1 MSTQKVSEPCPK
13 DPLTVLSGVGPKRA
27 EAFGKVLGVHT
38 VEQLLRVMPRRYEG
52 IPQEYALCD
61 LDQHDG
67 EVVRLRG
74 SVVSCSI
81 WGRGR
86 RSVLQV
92 KLQQEEATALALFFN
107 QAYRRKQFV
116 EGKELW
122 LEAKV
127 STERGLKLL
136 APKNVVLEEAERVGL
151 RAVYPDYEGL
161 PKGAVRRAIAA
172 AGPWITDIPEPLPPS
187 ILAAADVPNL
197 ANALATLHAPPT
209 EEDAQHARRRL
220 AFGEMLAME
229 VQRGRGRSVRKSV
242 PVEENTEV
250 WQRILSRI
258 PFALNAEQENV
269 LAMMRGDLASG
280 EAMRRLLHGEVGSG
294 KTAVAFALALLIA
307 ADGGQVAL
315 MAPTELL
322 ARQHLKTFRSWL
334 KGSRLQVVGLLGDD
348 GAGARRQSRVAL
360 RGGTAQIAIGT
371 HALFSKDVAFRDL
384 RLVVFDEQHRFGVK
398 QKAAL
403 AAKGKAPHV
412 LTMTAT
418 PIPRTLAWAQY
429 GALEPCVL
437 RARAGAGASIRTEV
451 LAEAQWEEEAR
462 KVRVLLEQGQRCFVV
477 VPRIDGEEGLSAWA
491 ARFFEGPW
499 KGISHGIVHGRMP
512 GAEVE
517 QAVEDFRR
525 GKSRVLFGTTVVE
538 VGIDVAGVEHMFLLG
553 AERLGL
559 ASIHQLRGRLARGLD
574 SPHGE
579 CRIFSASEASQ
590 ERLLAMESC
599 HDGFAVAALDLRE
612 RGPGTLVG
620 TRQHGASGFSAF
632 DPLRDDDLVQQLR
645 SKELRNWIAD
655 QE

>member
-1 MSTQKVSEPCPK
+1 M
-13 DPLTVLSGVGPKRA
+13 LAGVGPKRA
-27 EAFGKVLGVHT
+27 EAFAKVLGLHT
-38 VEQLLRVMPRRYEG
+38 VEQLLRVLPRRYEG
-52 IPQEYALCD
+52 IPKEYLLSE

-67 EVVRLRG
+67 EVVRLRA
-74 SVVSCSI
+74 SVIGCSI

-92 KLQQEEATALALFFN
+92 KLHQEDTTALALFFN

-136 APKNVVLEEAERVGL
+136 APKSVVPEEADRVGL
-151 RAVYPDYEGL
+151 RAVYPDFEGL
-161 PKGAVRRAIAA
+161 PKGSVRRALAA
-172 AGPWITDIPEPLPPS
+172 AGPWIRDIPEPLPKT
-187 ILAAADVPNL
+187 ILEAAALPSLPD
-197 ANALATLHAPPT
+197 ALATLHAPLT
-209 EEDAQHARRRL
+209 EEDALLARRRL

-229 VQRGRGRSVRKSV
+229 VRRSRSRGVEARKSN
-242 PVEENTEV
+242 PVEENAEI
-250 WQRILSRI
+250 WERILSRI
-258 PFALNAEQENV
+258 PFALNAEQEKV

-280 EAMRRLLHGEVGSG
+280 NAMRRLLHGEVGSG
-294 KTAVAFALALLIA
+294 KTAVAFALALLLV

-322 ARQHLKTFRSWL
+322 ARQHLKTFRTWL

-348 GAGARRQSRVAL
+348 GASTRRQSRVAL

-384 RLVVFDEQHRFGVK
+384 RLVVFDEQHRFGVR

-403 AAKGKAPHV
+403 VAKGEAPHV

-437 RARAGAGASIRTEV
+437 RARAGAGASIHTQV
-451 LAEAQWEEEAR
+451 LAEAQWEQEAR
-462 KVRVLLEQGQRCFVV
+462 KVRHLLELGQKCFVV
-477 VPRIDGEEGLSAWA
+477 VPRIDGEEGLGAWA
-491 ARFFEGPW
+491 KRFFEGPW
-499 KGISHGIVHGRMP
+499 RGIPHSIVHGRMP

-517 QAVEDFRR
+517 QAVEDFRS
-525 GKSRVLFGTTVVE
+525 GKSRVLCGTTVVE
-538 VGIDVAGVEHMFLLG
+538 VGIDVAGVQHMFLLG

-559 ASIHQLRGRLARGLD
+559 ASIHQLRGRLARGPE
-574 SPHGE
+574 SENGE
-579 CRIFSASEASQ
+579 CRIFSASEDSQ
-590 ERLLAMESC
+590 ERLLAMETC

-612 RGPGTLVG
+612 RGPGTLMG

-632 DPLRDDDLVQQLR
+632 DPLRDDDLVLQLR
-645 SKELRNWIAD
+645 SQELRNWIAN

>member
-1 MSTQKVSEPCPK
+1 
-13 DPLTVLSGVGPKRA
+13 VLSGVGPKRA
-27 EAFGKVLGVHT
+27 EAFEKVLGVRT
-38 VEQLLRVMPRRYEG
+38 VEQLLRLLPRRYER
-52 IPQEYALCD
+52 IPEEYL
-61 LDQHDG
+61 LSELGEHDG
-67 EVVRLRG
+67 KMVRIRG
-74 SVVSCSI
+74 SVVGCSI

-92 KLQQEEATALALFFN
+92 KLQQEDTTALALFFN

-116 EGKELW
+116 EGAELW

-136 APKNVVLEEAERVGL
+136 APKNVVPEEAERVGL
-151 RAVYPDYEGL
+151 RAVYSDYEGL
-161 PKGAVRRAIAA
+161 PKGSVRRAMAA
-172 AGPWITDIPEPLPPS
+172 AGPWMENIPEPLPVS
-187 ILAAADVPNL
+187 ILSAAGVPNL
-197 ANALATLHAPPT
+197 ADALATLHAPRT
-209 EEDAQHARRRL
+209 EEDAQRARRRL

-229 VQRGRGRSVRKSV
+229 VRRGRGRVAQKSS
-242 PVEENTEV
+242 PMKQNAEV
-250 WQRILSRI
+250 WERILSRI
-258 PFALNAEQENV
+258 PFALNAEQEKV
-269 LAMMRGDLASG
+269 LAMMREDLASG
-280 EAMRRLLHGEVGSG
+280 AAMGRLLHGEVGSG
-294 KTAVAFALALLIA
+294 KTAVAFALALLIV

-322 ARQHLKTFRSWL
+322 ARQHLKTFRAWL
-334 KGSRLQVVGLLGDD
+334 KGSRLRVVGLLGDD
-348 GAGARRQSRVAL
+348 GAAARRQGRVAL

-371 HALFSKDVAFRDL
+371 HALFSEKVGFRDL
-384 RLVVFDEQHRFGVK
+384 RLVVFDEQHRFGVR

-403 AAKGKAPHV
+403 VAKGKAPHV

-429 GALEPCVL
+429 GVLDPCVL

-451 LAEAQWEEEAR
+451 FAEAQWKEEAR
-462 KVRVLLEQGQRCFVV
+462 KVRALLEQGQRCFVV
-477 VPRIDGEEGLSAWA
+477 VPRIDGEEGLGAWA
-491 ARFFEGPW
+491 DRFFQGPW
-499 KGISHGIVHGRMP
+499 KGISHSIVHGRMP

-517 QAVEDFRR
+517 QAVEDFRN
-525 GKSRVLFGTTVVE
+525 GKSKVLCGTTVVE

-559 ASIHQLRGRLARGLD
+559 ASIHQLRGRLARGPESGD
-574 SPHGE
+574 GE
-579 CRIFSASEASQ
+579 CRIFSASEDSQ
-590 ERLLAMESC
+590 ERLLAMETC

-645 SKELRNWIAD
+645 SQELRNWLAN

>member
-1 MSTQKVSEPCPK
+1 M
-13 DPLTVLSGVGPKRA
+13 TVLSGVGPKRA
-27 EAFGKVLGVHT
+27 EAFEKVLGVRT
-38 VEQLLRVMPRRYEG
+38 VEQLLRIMPRRYEA

-61 LDQHDG
+61 LEQQDG

-74 SVVSCSI
+74 TVMGCSI

-92 KLQQEEATALALFFN
+92 KLQQGDTTALALFFN

-116 EGKELW
+116 DGKELW

-136 APKNVVLEEAERVGL
+136 APKNVVPEEADRTGL

-161 PKGAVRRAIAA
+161 PKGAVRRAM
-172 AGPWITDIPEPLPPS
+172 AGAGEWIDGILEPLPES
-187 ILAAADVPNL
+187 ILAAAEVPNL
-197 ANALATLHAPPT
+197 ADALSTLHAPAT
-209 EEDAQHARRRL
+209 EEDAHHARRRL

-229 VQRGRGRSVRKSV
+229 VRRSRGRSVRISV
-242 PVEENTEV
+242 PVKEKADV

-258 PFALNAEQENV
+258 PFALNPEQEKV
-269 LAMMRGDLASG
+269 LAMMRNDLASG
-280 EAMRRLLHGEVGSG
+280 EAMGRLLHGEVGSG

-307 ADGGQVAL
+307 AEGGQVAL

-322 ARQHLKTFRSWL
+322 ARQHLKTFRAWL
-334 KGSRLQVVGLLGDD
+334 EGSRLQVVGLLGDD
-348 GAGARRQSRVAL
+348 GASTRKQNRMAL
-360 RGGTAQIAIGT
+360 RGGSAQIAIGT

-384 RLVVFDEQHRFGVK
+384 QLVIFDEQHRFGVK

-403 AAKGKAPHV
+403 VSKGKAPHV

-451 LAEAQWEEEAR
+451 FAEAQWEEEAQKLR
-462 KVRVLLEQGQRCFVV
+462 QALQQGQRCFVV
-477 VPRIDGEEGLSAWA
+477 VPRIDGEEGLHAWA
-491 ARFFEGPW
+491 SRFFDGPW
-499 KGISHGIVHGRMP
+499 KGIAHGIVHGRMP

-517 QAVEDFRR
+517 QAVEDFRN
-525 GKSRVLFGTTVVE
+525 GKSKVLFGTTVVE

-559 ASIHQLRGRLARGLD
+559 ASIHQLRGRLARGPE
-574 SPHGE
+574 SPNGE
-579 CRIFSASEASQ
+579 CRIFSASEGSQ
-590 ERLLAMESC
+590 ERLLAMETC
-599 HDGFAVAALDLRE
+599 DDGFAVAALDLRE

-632 DPLRDDDLVQQLR
+632 DPLRDGDLVQQLG
-645 SKELRNWIAD
+645 SKELRNWLAD

>member
-1 MSTQKVSEPCPK
+1 M
-13 DPLTVLSGVGPKRA
+13 GPKRA
-27 EAFGKVLGVHT
+27 EAFEKVLGVRLI
-38 VEQLLRVMPRRYEG
+38 EQLLRILPRRYEG
-52 IPQEYALCD
+52 IPLQYELSE
-61 LDQHDG
+61 LDQHEG
-67 EVVRLRG
+67 EIVRLRG
-74 SVVSCSI
+74 TVLGCSI

-92 KLQQEEATALALFFN
+92 KLQQGDTTALALFFN

-127 STERGLKLL
+127 STERGLKLI
-136 APKNVVLEEAERVGL
+136 APKNVVAEEAERQGL
-151 RAVYPDYEGL
+151 RAVYSDYEGL
-161 PKGAVRRAIAA
+161 PKGAVRRAMVAA
-172 AGPWITDIPEPLPPS
+172 AEWMSEVPEPLPDS
-187 ILAAADVPNL
+187 ILALADVPSL
-197 ANALATLHAPPT
+197 PQALQILHAPAS
-209 EEDAQHARRRL
+209 EEDAQGARRRL

-229 VQRGRGRSVRKSV
+229 VRRQRGRAVRLAY
-242 PVEENTEV
+242 PIEEKAEV
-250 WQRILSRI
+250 WERILSRI
-258 PFALNAEQENV
+258 PFELNPEQMQV
-269 LAMMRGDLASG
+269 LALMRTDLASG
-280 EAMRRLLHGEVGSG
+280 EVMGRLLHGEVGSG

-322 ARQHLKTFRSWL
+322 ARQHLKTFRAWL
-334 KGSRLQVVGLLGDD
+334 KGSRLHVVGLLGDD
-348 GAGARRQSRVAL
+348 GVAARRQCRVAL

-384 RLVVFDEQHRFGVK
+384 RLVVFDEQHRFGVR

-403 AAKGKAPHV
+403 VAKGDAPHV

-437 RARAGAGASIRTEV
+437 RARAGAGASIVTRV
-451 LAEAQWEEEAR
+451 LAEAQWREEAE

-477 VPRIDGEEGLSAWA
+477 VPRIDGEEGLHAWA
-491 ARFFEGPW
+491 ERFFQGPW
-499 KGISHGIVHGRMP
+499 KGISHRIVHGRLP

-517 QAVEDFRR
+517 AAVEDFRK
-525 GKSRVLFGTTVVE
+525 GKSTVLCGTTVVE

-553 AERLGL
+553 GERLGL
-559 ASIHQLRGRLARGLD
+559 ASIHQLRGRLARGAESAD
-574 SPHGE
+574 AE

-590 ERLLAMESC
+590 ERLMAMESC

-612 RGPGTLVG
+612 RGPGALVG

-645 SKELRNWIAD
+645 SQELRNWIAD